1 MSDGGWQKGNTMAKK
16 SNFKRALN
24 ELLGGDAGKASEPVV
39 SEEAS
44 LEEEIQEEE
53 TQEEASQKTVNEDF
67 GWKYSRSESA
77 EESTEEEHME
87 ESEELDKDMILQMPQ
102 ATLKREE
109 AVIPMDMVI
118 TGNVTTQSNMKIY
131 GNIIGDVECAGD
143 ILLRGNIEGN
153 VDVGNLSMQG
163 GSLSGDVAVQQN
175 VSIEEGSVLRGNLSA
190 QNVYTNA
197 HSEGRMTVAG
207 LLQLASKASV
217 EGDVTSAEM
226 EMTAGAKI
234 RGMVNINGR

>member
-1 MSDGGWQKGNTMAKK
+1 MAKK

-24 ELLGGDAGKASEPVV
+24 ELLGGDAGSASEAAV
-39 SEEAS
+39 SEEVS
-44 LEEEIQEEE
+44 PEEEIQEEVSQE
-53 TQEEASQKTVNEDF
+53 TTKEDF
-67 GWKYSRSESA
+67 SWEYSRREFV
-77 EESTEEEHME
+77 EESTEEERME
-87 ESEELDKDMILQMPQ
+87 ERDELDKDMILQMPQ

-175 VSIEEGSVLRGNLSA
+175 ASLEEGSVLRGNLSA

-217 EGDVTSAEM
+217 EGDITSAEM
-226 EMTAGAKI
+226 EMTAGAKVK
-234 RGMVNINGR
+234 GMVSINGR